1 MGKNSRRRHVDKQ
14 RRAAARRRHQTA
26 QQPRVEFDE
35 IHEPIADHPSS
46 ERDDGVAMACRQ
58 LEQMLGLVLR
68 DRLWV
73 NGWQPEELVRHV
85 RRTSGPAATAV
96 VMMAIVAD
104 AVRHDRLGSV
114 VHDSWRRQT
123 DRMLVRCDHG
133 PGRDG
138 WLARWHDAG
147 GDAVGVSTVR
157 AVLHEL
163 LSLPSLPTLIS
174 PPGSTARVDADPFD
188 ADLVDEDA
196 VPSPRL
202 VTIRGLLAKAESTE
216 FPAEA
221 EAFTAKAQAMMT
233 EARIDEATVRAT
245 SARRSTRAVS
255 AIRLGIDEPYVA
267 SKQALLHVVAD
278 ANDVRCVFHR
288 GLDLATLVGP
298 VGQLTHVELLF
309 TSLLIQVQS
318 FLAADAS
325 DAPAG
330 SHVRSRGYRSAFIF
344 GFARRIGERLR
355 EARDASFAGVG
366 TDVLPVL
373 AADDRATAELFDRL
387 VGRTTPIRSSA
398 GNDVVGSI
406 AGALAADRAA
416 LREAGLSDARTNPL
430 GQLRDAG

>member
-14 RRAAARRRHQTA
+14 RRAAARRRHQEA
-26 QQPRVEFDE
+26 QPPRVGSDE
-35 IHEPIADHPSS
+35 IHDSIADHPCS
-46 ERDDGVAMACRQ
+46 EHDDGLATACRQ
-58 LEQMLGLVLR
+58 LEQLLGLVLR
-68 DRLWV
+68 DRLWA

-85 RRTSGPAATAV
+85 RRTSGTVATSV

-104 AVRHDRLGSV
+104 AAHHERVGNV
-114 VHDSWRRQT
+114 VHESWRRQT

-133 PGRDG
+133 PGRDR

-147 GDAVGVSTVR
+147 GDGVGVSAVR
-157 AVLHEL
+157 AAVHEL
-163 LSLPSLPTLIS
+163 LSLPSLPTLLP
-174 PPGSTARVDADPFD
+174 PPGSTGVFDGALIDVDA
-188 ADLVDEDA
+188 A
-196 VPSPRL
+196 PSPKL

-233 EARIDEATVRAT
+233 EARLDEATVRASSGLRPT
-245 SARRSTRAVS
+245 ARVS
-255 AIRLGIDEPYVA
+255 AIRIGIDEPYVV
-267 SKQALLHVVAD
+267 SKQTLLHVIAE

-288 GLDLATLVGP
+288 RVDLATLVGP
-298 VGQLTHVELLF
+298 VGQLAHVELLF

-318 FLAADAS
+318 FLAADAA

-330 SHVRSRGYRSAFIF
+330 SHVRSRGYRSAFIA

-355 EARDASFAGVG
+355 AARGASFAGVG
-366 TDVLPVL
+366 AATLPVL

-387 VGRTTPIRSSA
+387 VGRTTAIRSSA
-398 GNDVVGSI
+398 GSDILGAL
-406 AGALAADRAA
+406 AGASAADRAA
-416 LREAGLSDARTNPL
+416 LQEAGLRGAGMNPP